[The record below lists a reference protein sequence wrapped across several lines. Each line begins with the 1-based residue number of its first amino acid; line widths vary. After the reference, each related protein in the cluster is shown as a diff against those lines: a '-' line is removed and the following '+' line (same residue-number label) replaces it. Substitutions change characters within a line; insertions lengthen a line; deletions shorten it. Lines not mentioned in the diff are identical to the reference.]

1 MKNFAEINRASV
13 AKKTNLLFNQSF
25 GTVGSPNQTG
35 ETLTREN
42 RIGLM
47 SYLRRTLMLLFAVLM
62 LGVGQRWGM

>member
-1 MKNFAEINRASV
+1 MKNY
-13 AKKTNLLFNQSF
+13 LLFNQSF

-47 SYLRRTLMLLFAVLM
+47 SSLRRTLMLLFAVLVM
-62 LGVGQRWGM
+62 SIGQMWGV

>member
-1 MKNFAEINRASV
+1 MRNF
-13 AKKTNLLFNQSF
+13 LLFNQSF

-47 SYLRRTLMLLFAVLM
+47 SYLRRTLMLLFAVLVM
-62 LGVGQRWGM
+62 SIGQTLG